1 MPYPLIESRKDM
13 KNNYHT
19 HTVRCRHAQDTER
32 EYIEAAIAAGIT
44 TLGFADHAPQ
54 IFPGDYYSHFRMRPE
69 ELEDYCRT
77 LRALKEEY
85 KDRIDI
91 KIGLEAEYYPAL
103 FADLIELI
111 RPYDLDYLIL
121 GQHLDDNEIGLE
133 HNFLPTD
140 KEEHLIRHTSQV
152 LRGLSTGYFTYLAH
166 PDLVNFTGDDETY
179 RRHMLPFC
187 RAIKEMDIPLE
198 VNILGLTAKRNYP
211 SERFYR
217 IAAEVGNRFV
227 LGIDAHTA
235 GALSDPAGEAMA
247 REFCRKVG
255 ITPEEDVKL
264 IPPTR
269 K

>member
-1 MPYPLIESRKDM
+1 M

-19 HTVRCRHAQDTER
+19 HTVRCHHAQGTER
-32 EYIEAAIAAGIT
+32 EYIEAAIAASIK

-77 LRALKEEY
+77 IRTLKEEY

-91 KIGLEAEYYPAL
+91 KIGLEAEYYPDL

-121 GQHLDDNEIGLE
+121 GQHLDGNEIGYE
-133 HNFLPTD
+133 HNFLPTE
-140 KEEHLIRHTSQV
+140 KEEDLIRHTSQV
-152 LRGLSTGYFTYLAH
+152 LRGLSTGRFTYLAH
-166 PDLVNFTGDDETY
+166 PDLVNFLGDDETY

-187 RAIKEMDIPLE
+187 QAIKEMDIPLE
-198 VNILGLTAKRNYP
+198 VNILGLTAQRNYP

-247 REFCRKVG
+247 WEFCRKVG